1 MRTLIR
7 SLITC
12 AVALL
17 CMVCVVVEASAQSPK
32 EFAVMVSATVK
43 QSPTPSI
50 ILSWDKDPS
59 QQVVYVFRKTKETA
73 RFPSTILDSVV
84 GAATTWADNN
94 VKVGE
99 SFEYRLLRSNRKQTG
114 KDSATGNPIYAE
126 YFSTGYI
133 HAGILA
139 PPAPRERALVLVDE
153 TLRTSLASELA
164 TFQADLENEGWDVTI
179 RNVPRAEK
187 FDSNGVKQTRAVI
200 KEEWDGGPK
209 DIGSIVLV
217 GRVAV
222 PYSGTI
228 YPDGHPDHV
237 GAWPADGIYGDHN
250 GSYTDRIANQ
260 ANTSRPANNNVP
272 GDGKFDQ
279 SQFATDV
286 DIPVGR
292 IDFYNLP
299 AFTKSELELLR
310 AYFKKNHEYRSNQ
323 WNVAVGGVIDD
334 NFGTYGEVFAASAWR
349 TFPVFGGESTVRAG
363 DIFTDLAGPN
373 VYLLAYGCGG
383 GTDVSAGGVGSST
396 DMTTKPVNAVFTMMF
411 GSYFGDWDTKN
422 NFMRSTLASN
432 PRVLTCGWSGRPHWY
447 IHHMALGETIGYGAK
462 LSQNNQTI
470 VGGQLGNY
478 IPNIF
483 VRAQGNSIASA
494 GDRQVHIALMG
505 DPTLRATT
513 KPIPSVATLTA
524 ATEYPNIVNLTW
536 NSPGADAAGY
546 LVYRRKAGTKKW
558 TQLTPTMITK
568 LTFKDSLVN
577 DGTLEYMVKT
587 LAVRELASGSYH
599 EMGKGRIASVIT
611 TDVAEGSTNTS
622 INIAVGPNPASTSVN
637 IALSLGVETP
647 VSIEIIDITGS
658 ILQTQ
663 RFDALSIGSHNIGFD
678 VSNMAAGTYRVVV
691 RVRNQ
696 SLTQP
701 LTIIR

>member
-1 MRTLIR
+1 MRIFLQRVFNCFVVTVV
-7 SLITC
+7 SLAASIP
-12 AVALL
+12 
-17 CMVCVVVEASAQSPK
+17 MSAQSPK
-32 EFAVMVSATVK
+32 EFAVMVSASVT
-43 QSPTPSI
+43 TAPSVSI
-50 ILSWDKDPS
+50 RLTWSKDPS
-59 QQVVYVFRKTKETA
+59 QQVVYIWRKTKETA
-73 RFPSTILDSVV
+73 RFPAAILDSVV
-84 GAATTWADNN
+84 GSGTSWTDAN
-94 VKVGE
+94 VKTGDA
-99 SFEYRLLRSNRKQTG
+99 FEYRLLRFNRKQTG
-114 KDSATGNPIYAE
+114 TDSATGKPKYTE

-133 HAGILA
+133 HAGVLA
-139 PPAPRERALVLVDE
+139 PPAPRERALVLVDS
-153 TLRTSLASELA
+153 TLRSALMQDLA
-164 TFQADLENEGWDVTI
+164 TFQSDLENEGWDVTI
-179 RNVPRAEK
+179 RSVPRAES
-187 FDSNGVKQTRAVI
+187 FDSNAVKRTRAVI
-200 KEEWDGGPK
+200 KEEWDGGSK

-228 YPDGHPDHV
+228 YPDGHPDHI

-250 GSYTDRIANQ
+250 GNYTDRIANQ
-260 ANTSRPANNNVP
+260 ANTSRPSNNNVP

-279 SQFATDV
+279 SQFSTEV

-299 AFTKSELELLR
+299 AFKQSELELLK

-323 WNVAVGGVIDD
+323 WNVAVGGIVDD

-349 TFPVFGGESTVRAG
+349 SFPVFGGDTAVRAG
-363 DIFTDLAGPN
+363 DIFTDLAGPK
-373 VYLLAYGCGG
+373 VHLLAYGCGG

-396 DMTTKPVNAVFTMMF
+396 DMTTKPVNAVFTLMF

-447 IHHMALGETIGYGAK
+447 IHHMALGETIGYGLK
-462 LSQNNQTI
+462 ISQNNQTI

-483 VRAQGNSIASA
+483 VTAQGNSIAAA

-513 KPIPSVATLTA
+513 TPVPQISTLTA
-524 ATEYPNIVNLTW
+524 STEYPNIVNLTW
-536 NSPGADAAGY
+536 NSPGPDAAGY
-546 LVYRRKAGTKKW
+546 LVYRRKSGTKKW

-587 LAVRELASGSYH
+587 LATRQLASGTYH
-599 EMGKGRIASVIT
+599 EMGKGRVASVIT
-611 TDVAEGSTNTS
+611 TDVAEGNSNTS
-622 INIAVGPNPASTSVN
+622 FDVAIGPNPASNSVN
-637 IALSLGVETP
+637 VDLLIAQESP
-647 VSIEIIDITGS
+647 VSVYVADITGS
-658 ILQTQ
+658 IVRQQ
-663 RFDALSIGSHNIGFD
+663 DFDMLAGGSHSIGFD
-678 VSNMAAGTYRVVV
+678 VSDLSAGGYQIIVKT
-691 RVRNQ
+691 RNQ
-696 SLTQP
+696 TMVKALAI
-701 LTIIR
+701 LR